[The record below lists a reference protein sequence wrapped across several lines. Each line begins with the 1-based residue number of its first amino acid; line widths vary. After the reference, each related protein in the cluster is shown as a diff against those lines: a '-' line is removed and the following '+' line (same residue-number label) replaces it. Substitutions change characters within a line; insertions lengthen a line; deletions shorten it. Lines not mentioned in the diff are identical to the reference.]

1 MYCDI
6 LFEMQSFI
14 SEVKR
19 LSKEAVPKKHLA
31 AQLRLIDCTS
41 PQGQAY
47 SAVINTKFPFISTF
61 SLNG

>member
-1 MYCDI
+1 
-6 LFEMQSFI
+6 MQSLI

-31 AQLRLIDCTS
+31 AQLIDCTL
-41 PQGQAY
+41 PEGQAY